1 MIVRIFYTAGANGV
15 NADTIYINGYTESAI
30 NSMMVNANAFKL
42 DTSRRFDI
50 EFKTVYAWKEN
61 EKTDED
67 GTKTT
72 EYGQVKFEIPMLFV
86 QRKCLDTFE
95 KDFFD
100 KNGKRLGGVASV
112 ELKGSAEAQAAVA
125 AGYTILLPE
134 YEKMKDSV
142 SHEAII
148 AYCGTEKKAEN
159 E

>member
-1 MIVRIFYTAGANGV
+1 MIVRIFYTDEANGV
-15 NADTIYINGYTESAI
+15 NADTIYINDYTESAI
-30 NSMMVNANAFKL
+30 NSMMVNAIKL

-67 GTKTT
+67 GNKTT
-72 EYGQVKFEIPMLFV
+72 EYEQVKFEIPMLFV

-95 KDFFD
+95 KDFSD
-100 KNGKRLGGVASV
+100 KNGKRLGGGASV

-142 SHEAII
+142 LHEAII